1 MKIRDQAEFTSKPS
15 PLTARADEL
24 VLDAVRRMADQNV
37 GSVVIVNEDN
47 TVAGIVTE
55 RDIFRRVV
63 AEQRD
68 PTTTALKEVMTT
80 EIRTAREDDNLLDWL
95 RIMSNERFRRL
106 PVVDADGRLTAIMS
120 QGDFVS
126 YTWPQ
131 LFEQAKTLAK
141 STFGAGSQLFLIG
154 GGILLYTVLL
164 IFALA
169 FAGG

>member
-1 MKIRDQAEFTSKPS
+1 MKIKEQTEYSSKPA
-15 PLTARADEL
+15 PLTAKSDDL

-37 GSVVIVNEDN
+37 GSVVIVNEDR
-47 TVAGIVTE
+47 TVVGIVTE

-63 AEQRD
+63 ADQRD
-68 PTTTALKEVMTT
+68 PSTTALKEVMTT
-80 EIRTAREDDNLLDWL
+80 EIRTASEDDNLLDWL

-106 PVVDADGRLTAIMS
+106 PVVDEHGRLTAIMS

-141 STFGAGSQLFLIG
+141 STFGAGSQIFLIG
-154 GGILLYTVLL
+154 GGILLYTILL
-164 IFALA
+164 VFALA
-169 FAGG
+169 FAGR